1 MKALI
6 EDKNNLLDELENMVN
21 VAKTQKRGFTRDE
34 EKRVEA
40 IKGEIRAIEDEL
52 EIRAVKREKEFNEKQ
67 EDKME
72 IRNLKDVVL
81 PGERLEKR
89 TYSEHSDL
97 DLGNLVKAMAGK
109 GKHNS
114 KEDIYYRAMQTG
126 GNKVVIPQQLS
137 DVIIDHARNKSAVFG
152 RIPVVQMDSG
162 NLKVA
167 KQVSDVQA
175 HFQKEGELIPES
187 AATFEGIDLN
197 SKTLALFVPIS
208 EQLLASAANL
218 SEQLVQSCASAIAVA
233 LDKALLY
240 GDGIPG
246 DPDHGHKI
254 KGLMTYAGINKVNHQ
269 VIGDS
274 IDYDPILKGFGPIK
288 KANLMPTDVA
298 LSTDVG
304 LALASYKTADGMYI
318 SGPQILNQY
327 EITES
332 NNMNDQHI
340 LVYDRNQLLL
350 GLQRG
355 ITIEWGTSGT
365 MFQSLQKGLRIH
377 IFCDLGVINEKA
389 VTQVTLQR

>member
-6 EDKNNLLDELENMVN
+6 EAKNNLLDELENMVN
-21 VAKTQKRGFTRDE
+21 VAKTQKRGFFKDE

-81 PGERLEKR
+81 HNEKLEKR
-89 TYSEHSDL
+89 TYADHTDL
-97 DLGNLVKAMAGK
+97 DLGKLVCAMAGK
-109 GKHNS
+109 ENRS
-114 KEDIYYRAMQTG
+114 KEAVYYRAMQTG
-126 GNKVVIPQQLS
+126 GNKVVIPQQLA
-137 DVIIDHARNKSAVFG
+137 DQIIDYARNNSAVFG
-152 RIPVVQMDSG
+152 KIPTIQMPSN
-162 NLKVA
+162 NLRVA

-175 HFQKEGELIPES
+175 NFVKEGELIPASE
-187 AATFEGIDLN
+187 ATFEAVDLEG
-197 SKTLALFVPIS
+197 KTLALFVPIS
-208 EQLLASAANL
+208 EQLLDSAANL
-218 SEQLVQSCASAIAVA
+218 SAQLVQSCAKAIAVA

-246 DPDHGHKI
+246 DLANGHKI

-269 VIGDS
+269 VVGDG
-274 IDYDPILKGFGPIK
+274 INYDPILKAIAPIK
-288 KANLMPTDVA
+288 KANLQATDVA

-304 LALASYKTADGMYI
+304 LALAGYKTGDGMYI
-318 SGPQILNQY
+318 DGPKVLNNY
-327 EITES
+327 VITES

-340 LVYDRNQLLL
+340 LAYDRNQLLL
-350 GLQRG
+350 GIHKD
-355 ITIEWGTSGT
+355 ITIEWGHSAD
-365 MFQSLQKGLRIH
+365 MFQRIQKGLRIYLRT
-377 IFCDLGVINEKA
+377 DLGVINEKA